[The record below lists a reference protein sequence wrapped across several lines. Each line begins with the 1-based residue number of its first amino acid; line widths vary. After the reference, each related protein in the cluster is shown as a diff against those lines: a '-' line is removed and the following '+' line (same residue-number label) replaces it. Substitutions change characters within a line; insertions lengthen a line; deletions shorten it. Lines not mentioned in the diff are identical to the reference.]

1 MSSALT
7 ADATATATIVVRRK
21 IAASPDELFDA
32 WIDPQALAL
41 WMRPTGI
48 RRTTATTD
56 ARVGGRYEILMEGE
70 RETYPHHGVYRTIDR
85 PRRLVF
91 TWVSQG
97 TNGRETLVTV
107 DFVPQGALTE
117 VVITHEQLPDGASA
131 SHTEGWTSALARL
144 AERGASV
151 TSP

>member
-1 MSSALT
+1 MNTALK

-21 IAASPDELFDA
+21 IAATPEELFDA
-32 WIDPQALAL
+32 WLDPQALAL

-48 RRTTATTD
+48 RRTTATND
-56 ARVGGRYEILMEGE
+56 ARVGGRYEILMEGDQAS
-70 RETYPHHGVYRTIDR
+70 YPHHGVYRTIDR
-85 PRRLVF
+85 PRRLAF
-91 TWVSQG
+91 TWVSKG
-97 TNGRETLVTV
+97 TLGRESLVTV

-144 AERGASV
+144 AERGASG

>member
-1 MSSALT
+1 MNTVLK
-7 ADATATATIVVRRK
+7 ADAAAPVTVVVRRT
-21 IAASPDELFDA
+21 IAASAAELFDA
-32 WIDPQALAL
+32 WLDPQALAI

-70 RETYPHHGVYRTIDR
+70 QTTHPHHGVYRLIDR

-91 TWVSQG
+91 TWISNA
-97 TNGRETLVTV
+97 TDSRETLVTV
-107 DFVPQGALTE
+107 DFQPQGELTE
-117 VVITHEQLPDGASA
+117 VVVTHERLSDEASA

-144 AERGASV
+144 ADRGSSA
-151 TSP
+151 TTP

>member
-1 MSSALT
+1 MNTALK
-7 ADATATATIVVRRK
+7 AEAPAIVVVRRT
-21 IAASPDELFDA
+21 IAATAAELFDA
-32 WIDPQALAL
+32 WLDPQALAV

-70 RETYPHHGVYRTIDR
+70 QTMHPHHGVYQLIDR
-85 PRRLVF
+85 PHRLAF
-91 TWVSQG
+91 TWNSNA
-97 TNGRETLVTV
+97 TEGRETLVTV
-107 DFVPQGALTE
+107 DFAPRGDLTE
-117 VVITHEQLPDGASA
+117 VVVTHERLPEGASA

-144 AERGASV
+144 AEHGASE